1 MKMKIQKLA
10 DDIDFDDEA
19 SDDEVDPDWVPND
32 KNDDN
37 DYNNSDIKVLM
48 REANSLQ
55 NDPEKAVVIFKKAIA
70 LMEKGNNEDYDYDN
84 LYAHYFIMKYY
95 QQQTGE
101 EETKQAV
108 KYAESCLELLSDDI
122 RAGNIWHYTE
132 FGQFQEE
139 VIRVAS
145 NTVAWNIMLNTSD
158 TEKLDEALDVI
169 DLGIDYINEDM
180 PSEYYLYLYDTKVR
194 ILMKMNDVHTAYCW
208 VYQVLE
214 EEPNFPD
221 FDDIKNSAEYNQW
234 LKSDEFKSF
243 LEELEKKMT
252 MIGNNIFKEF
262 RSVIEWKNPNE
273 KEIFIKFKNENG
285 EIKNTSKLILQVGLK
300 TSNIP
305 FITKLK
311 KFLELRNR
319 SEHILGIWFFRK
331 ADIVNMR
338 WGTAVPIAYNDP
350 FYTFPILLS
359 AFGNYSIKITKPV
372 EFFTNIVAGKN
383 LITSFEVKEIFL
395 SRITQPITDY
405 LANAKFS
412 YIDID
417 SNLNNIATNIK
428 EKSREI
434 FEGLGF
440 ELLDFRIEGTQFD
453 KETLDRINEVSEV
466 QADVKSSSIAGIDY
480 VEMRK
485 LKALKDAAKN
495 QGSIGVLTGVNLIQN
510 TNTETKENI
519 KSKLL
524 KLKELLDLD
533 LISKEE
539 FDEKKKKL
547 LEEF

>member
-1 MKMKIQKLA
+1 M
-10 DDIDFDDEA
+10 F
-19 SDDEVDPDWVPND
+19 N
-32 KNDDN
+32 
-37 DYNNSDIKVLM
+37 
-48 REANSLQ
+48 
-55 NDPEKAVVIFKKAIA
+55 
-70 LMEKGNNEDYDYDN
+70 
-84 LYAHYFIMKYY
+84 
-95 QQQTGE
+95 
-101 EETKQAV
+101 
-108 KYAESCLELLSDDI
+108 
-122 RAGNIWHYTE
+122 
-132 FGQFQEE
+132 
-139 VIRVAS
+139 
-145 NTVAWNIMLNTSD
+145 
-158 TEKLDEALDVI
+158 
-169 DLGIDYINEDM
+169 
-180 PSEYYLYLYDTKVR
+180 
-194 ILMKMNDVHTAYCW
+194 
-208 VYQVLE
+208 
-214 EEPNFPD
+214 
-221 FDDIKNSAEYNQW
+221 
-234 LKSDEFKSF
+234 
-243 LEELEKKMT
+243 
-252 MIGNNIFKEF
+252 EF

-285 EIKNTSKLILQVGLK
+285 EIKNTSKLILQVGQGAILTYEGKIEEVLLEEGIYDLK

-412 YIDID
+412 YVDID
-417 SNLNNIATNIK
+417 SNLNNIATNLK

-480 VEMRK
+480 VEMQK

-510 TNTETKENI
+510 TNAEIKENKKDI